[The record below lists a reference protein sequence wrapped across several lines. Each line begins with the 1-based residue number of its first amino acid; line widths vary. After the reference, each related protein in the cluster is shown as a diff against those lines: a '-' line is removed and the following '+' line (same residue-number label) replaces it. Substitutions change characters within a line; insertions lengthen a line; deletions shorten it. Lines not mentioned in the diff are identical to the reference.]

1 MTQMQALGHP
11 RNGWLALAAVLM
23 CSSPSIALATA
34 CPVRGDAKQ
43 ALAKNLNVYKNRIAA
58 PAAHQ
63 IDASV
68 TLAALLAPGP
78 DLNRWDRR
86 RAAIVEGVIVKVKTA
101 GVESANCHAKDAAHR
116 DTHIEIALSRSAP
129 SREHVI
135 VEITPRWRT
144 KMRALD
150 WSPARLRT
158 LMVPG
163 KTLRVTGWLF
173 DDLEHLNAAEN
184 THPGGVHNWRATVW
198 EIHPV
203 TGFSVLP

>member
-58 PAAHQ
+58 PAAGQ
-63 IDASV
+63 IDTSV

-129 SREHVI
+129 I
-135 VEITPRWRT
+135 ART
-144 KMRALD
+144 CYCRDHAALAHENAR
-150 WSPARLRT
+150 ARL
-158 LMVPG
+158 
-163 KTLRVTGWLF
+163 VTRQAPDSDGTW
-173 DDLEHLNAAEN
+173 
-184 THPGGVHNWRATVW
+184 
-198 EIHPV
+198 
-203 TGFSVLP
+203 